1 MIVSNHVQHDFE
13 FLAKPC
19 GPDLS
24 VEFRRPNIVI
34 FLLLAY
40 NIVILVDLVEY
51 GLHGNGQ
58 LESIKLQLKRWHAQ
72 MNINS
77 VEGESGCSSVT
88 AAFVRDI
95 LFSIVLQPQTVRRRT
110 RYSKVKI
117 AIHTVCA
124 RERTR
129 VRVPCVQTH
138 MSHTRVYMCL

>member
-95 LFSIVLQPQTVRRRT
+95 LFSIVKQDRSAPASRRQRRR
-110 RYSKVKI
+110 
-117 AIHTVCA
+117 AILCGRLAA
-124 RERTR
+124 RCGGRGRGLFCE
-129 VRVPCVQTH
+129 
-138 MSHTRVYMCL
+138 LL